1 MGTMYF
7 KCPVCGHD
15 IHFKDKDNIFPVN
28 YKMKCKFCTSI
39 FGFVPK
45 IFVKADFTLHGEGL
59 QEKEIENILDFDED
73 KEDNKIPIE
82 KLTSALDELEKQQ
95 NVQKEKRNS
104 QQVQKRR
111 T

>member
-7 KCPVCGHD
+7 KCPVCGHN

-45 IFVKADFTLHGEGL
+45 VFVKADFALHGVTIK
-59 QEKEIENILDFDED
+59 EKEIENILDFDPY
-73 KEDNKIPIE
+73 EDNGPVPLDE
-82 KLTSALDELEKQQ
+82 LTSAIDEFKKLH
-95 NVQKEKRNS
+95 NVKKEKRD
-104 QQVQKRR
+104 